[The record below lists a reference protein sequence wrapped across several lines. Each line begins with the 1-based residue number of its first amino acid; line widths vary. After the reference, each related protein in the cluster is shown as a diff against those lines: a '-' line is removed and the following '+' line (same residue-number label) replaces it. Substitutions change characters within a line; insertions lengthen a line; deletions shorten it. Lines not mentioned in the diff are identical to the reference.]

1 MDVITE
7 NDVTTFNWMDSF
19 MNLIPKE
26 TIERI
31 GDFSITLTRKEDMSI
46 ELKVD
51 YKDHSKTVRISPDD
65 IDETTDERFVD
76 YVSNPYSD
84 WDSLREKYKK
94 ERS

>member
-1 MDVITE
+1 MDYISNAGVGAFT
-7 NDVTTFNWMDSF
+7 WMDSF

-26 TIERI
+26 TIDRI

-46 ELKVD
+46 EVKVD
-51 YKDHSKTVRISPDD
+51 YEDHSKTVRITADD
-65 IDETTDERFVD
+65 IDETTDQRFID

-84 WDSLREKYKK
+84 WDSLKEKYKK